1 MNTSTK
7 KLYTY
12 ISLTLVMAYFIF
24 VLLMFNSN
32 ELKEL
37 YNLQTSGFYYMFVYV
52 LLVAVG
58 YVIDTQTRKEPAF
71 ITLFTVPAFSLL
83 LLLGMFIMG
92 NVFWVFYIILCVVI
106 LALYILGIFCYKK
119 WINKIML
126 IKRGYENILLAY
138 VIIHV
143 FVVLFVAFKTIGML

>member
-37 YNLQTSGFYYMFVYV
+37 YNLQTSGFYYLFVYV

-106 LALYILGIFCYKK
+106 LALYILAIFCYKK